1 MRFSFSSI
9 VACLTC
15 RRLANCTGCLK
26 FFGIIRK
33 FCRRLL
39 LPKTHHNHFLANDK
53 PDCIVLHH
61 YDRGQLEKHGYSSN
75 DTTNLTGHSIVAD
88 NGGKYQPMPGRVVFE
103 LARIDACGCLRNPRT
118 MGSRITPISP
128 TIILVRPTSFGSGL
142 RWATATAAA
151 STTVT
156 ATIFTAAFV
165 VVVVVV
171 AFSKEFTHLILKGCD
186 NRLRFKCPRRYGTG
200 WNWNERRG
208 VGLCHHLDLLFHIFP
223 LPSDPRMSDRC
234 GVCYRNFITRSSF
247 S

>member
-1 MRFSFSSI
+1 VLWIRFYACNEQIAFQKRRRFSFSSI
-9 VACLTC
+9 VAYLTC

-26 FFGIIRK
+26 FFAIIRK

-39 LPKTHHNHFLANDK
+39 LPKTHHNRFLANDK

-128 TIILVRPTSFGSGL
+128 TLIQVPSPIWYRVELERAKGHRLVPPFGLVVPYISFAV
-142 RWATATAAA
+142 W
-151 STTVT
+151 
-156 ATIFTAAFV
+156 
-165 VVVVVV
+165 
-171 AFSKEFTHLILKGCD
+171 
-186 NRLRFKCPRRYGTG
+186 P
-200 WNWNERRG
+200 
-208 VGLCHHLDLLFHIFP
+208 
-223 LPSDPRMSDRC
+223 
-234 GVCYRNFITRSSF
+234 
-247 S
+247 